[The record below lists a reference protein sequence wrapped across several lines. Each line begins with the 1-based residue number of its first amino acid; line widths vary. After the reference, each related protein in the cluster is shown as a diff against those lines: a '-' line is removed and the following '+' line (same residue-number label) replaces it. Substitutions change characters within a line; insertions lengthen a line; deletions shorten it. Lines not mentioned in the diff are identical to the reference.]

1 MGIEVDEIL
10 RRRGDVHIC
19 WLDDDS
25 FLITHQY
32 APTAIVPF
40 FLSIKSIYRHASPLF
55 RGDLPC
61 AGGESLRFDSLVA
74 FSLNKN
80 SDETTLFA
88 LNGNGDLIMSDLDFT
103 VFSLLFSER

>member
-1 MGIEVDEIL
+1 
-10 RRRGDVHIC
+10 
-19 WLDDDS
+19 
-25 FLITHQY
+25 
-32 APTAIVPF
+32 
-40 FLSIKSIYRHASPLF
+40 LF